1 MSHLGSWG
9 GLPAAG
15 PRRIVRLAD
24 RFQPLPA
31 EPGLSLLPYGN
42 GRSYGDSCL
51 NPGGIVLDTRGLDR
65 FIAFDAQQGLL
76 NCEAGVLL
84 SDILR
89 MVVPRGWFLPVTPG
103 TRFVTLGGAI
113 ANDVHGKN
121 HHQAGSFGCHVLDLE
136 LLRSDGSVRQC
147 SAQQNPGLFAAT
159 IGGLGLTGLIR
170 RARIQLKPCRSTAL
184 AGESLRF
191 RGLDEFFAL
200 SEESGSAW
208 EYSAAWVDCAATGS
222 RLGRGLLLRGNHA
235 GEPGL
240 EPPREPALTV
250 PLTPP
255 LSMVNR
261 WSVGAFNRA
270 YYGRQRQDVS
280 AQRWRGEQFF
290 YPLDGVR
297 HWNRIYGPR
306 GFFQYQC
313 VVPPPVARDALR
325 EILQKI
331 SRSGQGSFL
340 AVLKLFGDR
349 ASPGLMSFARP
360 GATLAMDFPN
370 RGVVTRDLLRALDDT
385 TMAAGGAVYPAKDAR
400 MSAEAFRAYFPGLET
415 FSAWVDPAFS
425 SAFWRRV
432 TGAPSGDPGTRN

>member
-9 GLPAAG
+9 GLPASGA
-15 PRRIVRLAD
+15 RRIVRLAD
-24 RFQPLPA
+24 RFQPLPSD
-31 EPGLSLLPYGN
+31 PGLSLLPYGN

-51 NPGGIVLDTRGLDR
+51 NPGGTVLDTRGLDR
-65 FIAFDAQQGLL
+65 FIAFDTEQGVLA
-76 NCEAGVLL
+76 CEAGVLL
-84 SDILR
+84 SDILQ

-136 LLRSDGSVRQC
+136 LLRSDGSARQC

-170 RARIQLKPCRSTAL
+170 WARIQLKPCRSTTL
-184 AGESLRF
+184 VGESLKF
-191 RGLDEFFAL
+191 HGLEEFFAL
-200 SEESGSAW
+200 SEESGPTW
-208 EYSAAWVDCAATGS
+208 EYTAAWVDCAATGN

-235 GEPGL
+235 EHPDL
-240 EPPREPALTV
+240 ALPREPALTV

-255 LSMVNR
+255 MSMVNS
-261 WSVGAFNRA
+261 WSVGAFNRV

-297 HWNRIYGPR
+297 HWNRMYGPR

-313 VVPPPVARDALR
+313 VVPPAAARDALR

-331 SRSGQGSFL
+331 ARSGQGSFL
-340 AVLKLFGDR
+340 AVLKMFGER
-349 ASPGLMSFARP
+349 ASAGLMSFARP
-360 GATLAMDFPN
+360 GATLALDFPN
-370 RGVVTRDLLRALDDT
+370 RGVATLNLLRALDEI
-385 TMAAGGAVYPAKDAR
+385 TMAAGGAVYPAKDAC
-400 MSAEAFRAYFPGLET
+400 MSAEAFRIYFPKLEE

-432 TGAPSGDPGTRN
+432 TEASSRD